1 MFLYIFVRHPVL
13 GKNII
18 NGIKGEVSREKMDV
32 TIWFMA
38 ITYAAELT
46 LLCIGYTLT
55 YVTAKIPNFAHGT
68 YAGFGIYVSYTLAKF
83 FGINPYLGFPLAFV
97 IGGIISVVVFKLVIS
112 TLTKMGSGSI
122 VLTIA
127 TLAIQIF
134 LGAILYIYAYT
145 FISFFKQYATAFLL
159 KEYDFKIGDI
169 SGIFFVSIGIS
180 VVTVIILHYLLTR
193 TKMGIAMRATAED
206 TELASVLGIN
216 IVNVQ
221 LFSWFLTGGLA
232 CLAGAMI
239 PFWFQSSPATGSAII
254 TSIMAGSLLGGFDN
268 IYGAIVG
275 GFTIG
280 MAEIMLTLGG
290 QIVVGNWFGEYRP
303 LIPMFFLIAILLIE
317 PRGIAGIWERIGA
330 RRIKSSLKKPEEKE
344 DEK

>member
-1 MFLYIFVRHPVL
+1 
-13 GKNII
+13 
-18 NGIKGEVSREKMDV
+18 MDL
-32 TIWFMA
+32 TIVYMA
-38 ITYAAELT
+38 ITYASELT
-46 LLCIGYTLT
+46 LLSIGFTLT
-55 YVTAKIPNFAHGT
+55 YLTAKIPNFAHGT
-68 YAGFGIYVSYTLAKF
+68 YAGFGIYVSYTFAKF
-83 FGINPYLGFPLAFV
+83 FGINPYLGFPVAFIV
-97 IGGIISVVVFKLVIS
+97 GGVLSVVVFKLVIS

-134 LGAILYIYAYT
+134 LGALLNIYAYV
-145 FISFFKQYATAFLL
+145 FIAFFKQYATAFLL
-159 KEYDFKIGDI
+159 KEYDFKIGEI

-180 VVTVIILHYLLTR
+180 IAVVIALHYLLTR

-216 IVNVQ
+216 INNVQ

-239 PFWFQSSPATGSAII
+239 PFWLQSSPTTGSGII
-254 TSIMAGSLLGGFDN
+254 TSIMAGSLLGGFESV
-268 IYGAIVG
+268 YGAIIG

-280 MAEIMLTLGG
+280 LSEILLTLAGQLTLG
-290 QIVVGNWFGEYRP
+290 VWFGEYKP
-303 LIPMFFLIAILLIE
+303 LIPMVFLIAVLLIE
-317 PRGIAGIWERIGA
+317 PRGIQGFYERYQR
-330 RRIKSSLKKPEEKE
+330 RRIKPSTKSEKKKE

>member
-1 MFLYIFVRHPVL
+1 M
-13 GKNII
+13 
-18 NGIKGEVSREKMDV
+18 
-32 TIWFMA
+32 
-38 ITYAAELT
+38 
-46 LLCIGYTLT
+46 
-55 YVTAKIPNFAHGT
+55 
-68 YAGFGIYVSYTLAKF
+68 
-83 FGINPYLGFPLAFV
+83 
-97 IGGIISVVVFKLVIS
+97 
-112 TLTKMGSGSI
+112 
-122 VLTIA
+122 
-127 TLAIQIF
+127 
-134 LGAILYIYAYT
+134 
-145 FISFFKQYATAFLL
+145 FISYFKQYATAFLL

-180 VVTVIILHYLLTR
+180 VVTVLLLHYLLTR

-239 PFWFQSSPATGSAII
+239 PMWFQSSPTTGSAII
-254 TSIMAGSLLGGFDN
+254 TSIMAGSLLGGFES
-268 IYGAIVG
+268 IYGAIIG

-290 QIVVGNWFGEYRP
+290 QIVLGNWFGEYRP
-303 LIPMFFLIAILLIE
+303 LIPMFFLIAVLLIE
-317 PRGIAGIWERIGA
+317 PRGIQGIYESISK
-330 RRIKSSLKKPEEKE
+330 RRIKTTIKKPEEKE

>member
-1 MFLYIFVRHPVL
+1 MDLT
-13 GKNII
+13 II
-18 NGIKGEVSREKMDV
+18 Y
-32 TIWFMA
+32 MA
-38 ITYAAELT
+38 ITYASELT
-46 LLCIGYTLT
+46 LLSIGFTLT
-55 YVTAKIPNFAHGT
+55 YLTAKIPNFAHGT
-68 YAGFGIYVSYTLAKF
+68 YAGFGIYVSYTFAKF
-83 FGINPYLGFPLAFV
+83 FGINPYLGFPVAFIV
-97 IGGIISVVVFKLVIS
+97 GGILSVIVFKLVIS

-134 LGAILYIYAYT
+134 LGAMLNIYAYV
-145 FISFFKQYATAFLL
+145 FIIFFKQYATAFLL
-159 KEYDFKIGDI
+159 KEFDFKIGQV

-180 VVTVIILHYLLTR
+180 IATVIALHTLLTR

-216 IVNVQ
+216 INTVQ

-239 PFWFQSSPATGSAII
+239 PFWLQSSPTTGSGII
-254 TSIMAGSLLGGFDN
+254 TSIMAGSLLGGFESV
-268 IYGAIVG
+268 YGAIIG

-280 MAEIMLTLGG
+280 LSEILLTLGG
-290 QIVVGNWFGEYRP
+290 QMVLGNWFGEYRP
-303 LIPMFFLIAILLIE
+303 LIPMIFLITVLLIE
-317 PRGIAGIWERIGA
+317 PRGIQGFYERYQ
-330 RRIKSSLKKPEEKE
+330 RRRSRKPTKEPEKKKE

>member
-1 MFLYIFVRHPVL
+1 LR
-13 GKNII
+13 KNII
-18 NGIKGEVSREKMDV
+18 NGIKGEDSREKMDI

-68 YAGFGIYVSYTLAKF
+68 YAGFGIYVSYTFAKF

-97 IGGIISVVVFKLVIS
+97 IGGVISVVVFKLVIS

-134 LGAILYIYAYT
+134 LGAILYIYAYA

-159 KEYDFKIGDI
+159 KEYDFKIGDV

-180 VVTVIILHYLLTR
+180 VVTVLILHYLLTR

-268 IYGAIVG
+268 IYGAIIG

-317 PRGIAGIWERIGA
+317 PRGIAGIYERLGG
-330 RRIKSSLKKPEEKE
+330 RRIRATIKKPEEKE

>member
-1 MFLYIFVRHPVL
+1 
-13 GKNII
+13 
-18 NGIKGEVSREKMDV
+18 MDV

-68 YAGFGIYVSYTLAKF
+68 YAGFGIYVSYTFAKF
-83 FGINPYLGFPLAFV
+83 FGINPYLGFPVAF
-97 IGGIISVVVFKLVIS
+97 ILGGLISVVVFKLVIS

-134 LGAILYIYAYT
+134 LGALLYIYAYM
-145 FISFFKQYATAFLL
+145 FINFFKQYATAFLL
-159 KEYDFKIGDI
+159 KEYDFKIGDV

-180 VVTVIILHYLLTR
+180 VVAVLLLHFLLTR

-239 PFWFQSSPATGSAII
+239 PFWFQSSPTTGSGII
-254 TSIMAGSLLGGFDN
+254 TSIMAGSLLGGFES
-268 IYGAIVG
+268 IYGAIIG

-290 QIVVGNWFGEYRP
+290 QMLLGNWFGEYRP
-303 LIPMFFLIAILLIE
+303 LIPMFFLIAVLLIE
-317 PRGIAGIWERIGA
+317 PRGIQGLYERIGKMRT
-330 RRIKSSLKKPEEKE
+330 RRAIKTPEKKE

>member
-1 MFLYIFVRHPVL
+1 MDAT
-13 GKNII
+13 II
-18 NGIKGEVSREKMDV
+18 Y
-32 TIWFMA
+32 MA
-38 ITYAAELT
+38 ITYASELT
-46 LLCIGYTLT
+46 LLSIGFTLT
-55 YVTAKIPNFAHGT
+55 YLTAKIPNFAHGT
-68 YAGFGIYVSYTLAKF
+68 YAGFGIYVSYTFAKF
-83 FGINPYLGFPLAFV
+83 FGINPYLSFPIAFIV
-97 IGGIISVVVFKLVIS
+97 GGSISIIVFKLVIS

-134 LGAILYIYAYT
+134 LGALLNIYAYM
-145 FISFFKQYATAFLL
+145 FIAFFKQYATAFLL

-180 VVTVIILHYLLTR
+180 IATVIALHYLLTR
-193 TKMGIAMRATAED
+193 TRMGIAMRATAED

-239 PFWFQSSPATGSAII
+239 PFWLQSSPMTGSGII
-254 TSIMAGSLLGGFDN
+254 TSIMAGSLLGGFESV
-268 IYGAIVG
+268 YGAIIG

-280 MAEIMLTLGG
+280 MSEIMLTLGG
-290 QIVVGNWFGEYRP
+290 QLLLGNWFGEYRP
-303 LIPMFFLIAILLIE
+303 LIPMAFLIAVLLIE
-317 PRGIAGIWERIGA
+317 PRGLQGFYERIK
-330 RRIKSSLKKPEEKE
+330 RRRGKPTPKISEKKE
-344 DEK
+344 DDK

>member
-1 MFLYIFVRHPVL
+1 MDLT
-13 GKNII
+13 II
-18 NGIKGEVSREKMDV
+18 Y
-32 TIWFMA
+32 MA
-38 ITYAAELT
+38 ITYASELT
-46 LLCIGYTLT
+46 LLSIGFTLT
-55 YVTAKIPNFAHGT
+55 YLTAKIPNFAHGT
-68 YAGFGIYVSYTLAKF
+68 YAGFGIYVSYTFAKF
-83 FGINPYLGFPLAFV
+83 FGINPYLGFPIAFIV
-97 IGGIISVVVFKLVIS
+97 GGVLSIVVFKLVIS

-134 LGAILYIYAYT
+134 LGALLNIYAYM
-145 FISFFKQYATAFLL
+145 FIAFFKQYATAFLL
-159 KEYDFKIGDI
+159 KEYDFKIGEV

-180 VVTVIILHYLLTR
+180 IATVIALHYLLTR
-193 TKMGIAMRATAED
+193 TRMGIAMRATAED

-239 PFWFQSSPATGSAII
+239 PFWLQSSPTTGSGII
-254 TSIMAGSLLGGFDN
+254 TSIMAGSLLGGFESV
-268 IYGAIVG
+268 YGAIIG

-280 MAEIMLTLGG
+280 LSEILLTLGG
-290 QIVVGNWFGEYRP
+290 QLLLGNWFGEYRP
-303 LIPMFFLIAILLIE
+303 LIPMFFLIAVLLIE
-317 PRGIAGIWERIGA
+317 PRGIQGFYERYQ
-330 RRIKSSLKKPEEKE
+330 RRRGRQTPKEPKKKE